1 LRRVGRPSLSIFS
14 VGLLMVLRKRNE
26 AFFQVADAE
35 ILNEIK
41 RDEKKNFLVV
51 IAKDLDRI
59 Q

>member
-1 LRRVGRPSLSIFS
+1 
-14 VGLLMVLRKRNE
+14 MVLRKRNE